1 MYMNNMD
8 MNNRLDLVVGGMDCV
23 DCAHVLQKSLQRL
36 DGVED
41 CSVNFASGRMQVTG
55 TVVFEDVNR
64 CVSGLG
70 YSVTN
75 NALPQTTNNSS
86 LLSKIFSKPRNIA
99 TLAGITLIALAFLA
113 QIIVPGFT
121 TVLFGLGFLAGLYFP
136 IRAGWAALLS
146 GRGLDMNILMTLAA
160 VGAYITGQYAEAAT
174 VIVLF
179 SLGESLEGFVLERS
193 RENIRVLME
202 LSPSTAKLLS
212 ACHNCETH
220 IGKLLPDGSSYYNQG
235 PCPWCD
241 SDLRIV
247 NVDSLK
253 IDDVIV
259 VSEGERIPMDGMVTS
274 GQSTVNQAPITGES
288 KSVYKCEDDCVYA
301 GTVNGEGVLEV
312 LVTSLAQDNTL
323 ARMIHLVEEA
333 KDQKPPIQ
341 RFLDKFAKIY
351 TPAVVGVAIMIAV
364 VPPLFFDEPFLNSSS
379 QYGWLYRALTMLV
392 IACPCALLISTP
404 VTIISAIT
412 SAAKQGVLIKGGAFL
427 EILGRVR
434 VLAFDKTGTLTH
446 GEPKLV
452 SMACVSSDCISG
464 TAKLVTPGCPNC
476 KEMVSMAAA
485 VEKSSNH
492 PLAHAIV
499 QYATDTGLS
508 NNLAREVNT
517 LTGQGVQGLVNGR
530 QIIVGSHDYFDN
542 KVQHDPKF
550 CQQVNVSERSGH
562 SVILVGENGYAIGY
576 MAFTDPLRSDVP
588 EALSTLDDSILTV
601 MLTGDNLSTANVI
614 AESARVDVVHANML
628 PEDKV
633 SVVRELGKKY
643 GVVAMVGDG
652 VNDAPAL
659 AVADVG
665 IAMGGIGTAQA
676 LETADIALMRD
687 EISMIPAII
696 RHSQWSL
703 RTIRFNVGISLIIK
717 AVFMITA
724 LFGVATLWMAVL
736 ADVGATL
743 FVTLNG
749 MRLLRGKHLR

>member
-1 MYMNNMD
+1 MET
-8 MNNRLDLVVGGMDCV
+8 NNRLDLVVDGMDCV

-36 DGVED
+36 VGVED

-55 TVVFEDVNR
+55 TIMFEDVNK

-75 NALPQTTNNSS
+75 NALSQSNNNSNM
-86 LLSKIFSKPRNIA
+86 LSKIFSKPRNVA
-99 TLAGITLIALAFLA
+99 TLVGVTLIGLAFLS
-113 QIIVPGFT
+113 QIIVPVVT
-121 TVLFGLGFLAGLYFP
+121 TVLFGLGFLTGLYFP
-136 IRAGWAALLS
+136 IRSGWAALLS
-146 GRGLDMNILMTLAA
+146 GRGLDMNVLMTLAA
-160 VGAYITGQYAEAAT
+160 VGAYVTGQYAEAAT

-193 RENIRVLME
+193 RESIRALVE

-212 ACHNCETH
+212 SCHNCETH
-220 IGKLLPDGSSYYNQG
+220 IGKLLPDGSSYYESG
-235 PCPWCD
+235 ACPWCD

-247 NVDSLK
+247 NVSSLK
-253 IDDVIV
+253 IGDVIV
-259 VSEGERIPMDGMVTS
+259 VSEGERIPMDGVVRS
-274 GQSTVNQAPITGES
+274 GESIVNQAPITGES
-288 KSVYKCEDDCVYA
+288 KPVYKCEDDYVYA
-301 GTVNGEGVLEV
+301 GTINSDGVLEV
-312 LVTSLAQDNTL
+312 LITSLAEDNTL

-333 KDQKPPIQ
+333 KDQKPRIQ
-341 RFLDKFAKIY
+341 RFLDKFAVIY
-351 TPAVVGVAIMIAV
+351 TPVVVGVALMVAV
-364 VPPLFFDEPFLNSSS
+364 VPPLFFDEPFLNGSSGH
-379 QYGWLYRALTMLV
+379 GWLYRALTMLV

-412 SAAKQGVLIKGGAFL
+412 SAAKHGVLIKGGAFL

-434 VLAFDKTGTLTH
+434 VLAFDKTGTLTY

-452 SMACVSSDCISG
+452 SMACVSSDCIPR
-464 TAKLVTPGCPNC
+464 TAKLFASDCLNC
-476 KEMVSMAAA
+476 KEMVAMAAA

-508 NNLAREVNT
+508 SSLAIEVKT

-530 QIIVGSHDYFDN
+530 QIVVGSHAYFDN
-542 KVQHDPKF
+542 EMEHDKLF
-550 CQQVNVSERSGH
+550 CQRVNVSEQSGH
-562 SVILVGENGYAIGY
+562 SVILVGENGYTIGY

-588 EALSTLDDSILTV
+588 EALETLDDSIVTV
-601 MLTGDNLSTANVI
+601 MLTGDNLSAANVI
-614 AESARVDVVHANML
+614 AESSSVSEVHANML

-633 SVVRELGKKY
+633 SVVRALGQKY
-643 GVVAMVGDG
+643 GIVAMVGDG

-703 RTIRFNVGISLIIK
+703 RIIRFNVAISLILK
-717 AVFMITA
+717 AAFMMTA
-724 LFGVATLWMAVL
+724 LFGIATLWMAVL

-749 MRLLRGKHLR
+749 MRLLRGKFLR